1 MNSVELFQSYFKKL
15 PSYSASAHG
24 RINLI
29 GEHTDYNNGFVL
41 PSPISQT
48 IEVSIGTRDDTEIVG
63 ISSEFGELT
72 SKTSSANDGTW
83 FDFVRGAI
91 YFIQKLSPSLKGID
105 IAVSS
110 SIPSGS
116 GLSSSAALGI
126 ALLRVLT
133 KIQNLPLSSQE
144 LAIMGQQI
152 EHQFVGTQCGV
163 MDQMSA
169 ATARIGEAIFLDCE
183 NLQIKSIPIF
193 SSHSFITI
201 HSGSN
206 RKLSEGKYNE
216 RKNESLIAS
225 NILKIPSLRYASID
239 QLNKIQNPIIQKR
252 AKHIISE
259 NDRVIKAATYLE
271 KNDAKNFGEL
281 MFLSHQSMKDDY
293 EISSDELNQVV
304 ESAKKN
310 GALGA
315 RLTGAGFGGCVVI
328 LSHNDEIDSMKK
340 SILSECPQAYWVTTI
355 SRELNS

>member
-1 MNSVELFQSYFKKL
+1 VPL
-15 PSYSASAHG
+15 P
-24 RINLI
+24 
-29 GEHTDYNNGFVL
+29 
-41 PSPISQT
+41 
-48 IEVSIGTRDDTEIVG
+48 
-63 ISSEFGELT
+63 
-72 SKTSSANDGTW
+72 
-83 FDFVRGAI
+83 
-91 YFIQKLSPSLKGID
+91 
-105 IAVSS
+105 
-110 SIPSGS
+110 
-116 GLSSSAALGI
+116 
-126 ALLRVLT
+126 
-133 KIQNLPLSSQE
+133 
-144 LAIMGQQI
+144 
-152 EHQFVGTQCGV
+152 
-163 MDQMSA
+163 
-169 ATARIGEAIFLDCE
+169 ARIGEAIFLDCE

-193 SSHSFITI
+193 SSHSFIAI

-225 NILKIPSLRYASID
+225 NILKVPSLRYASIN

-271 KNDAKNFGEL
+271 KNDAKKFGEL